1 MARAASMRCRCQRQH
16 RETKR
21 DDDAHGN
28 AVTTLCRFAWL
39 ALHLHYFFTVV
50 IFLFFSAGLFFFEHR
65 QKGEDS
71 LGHRRVRSAGFP

>member
-1 MARAASMRCRCQRQH
+1 MARAASMRCHCQRQH

-50 IFLFFSAGLFFFEHR
+50 IFLFFSRFCRIIL
-65 QKGEDS
+65 
-71 LGHRRVRSAGFP
+71 LGAPSKRRR